1 MTALEVLE
9 QKEEEEEEVLVLL
22 GGWPEWEEEWG
33 VETVEEEEEVK
44 SSYSV
49 VSPGGCRPLLPPL
62 PRQDMWDPV
71 AATVGGA
78 LLVCNMDYTA
88 YMSAARTKDYRCW
101 ALDTKAAA
109 PLAWTPFVAPPKRLF
124 LAAST
129 AWRGRLAVVGGS
141 EAHHGDLLTL
151 RGTRHIQLYSPA
163 KGRWSRGPA
172 LPTPLFEGCAVASRL
187 GLLVLGEFDSGAANL
202 YLLARGVWRAMPAS
216 RHPHVR
222 PGCTVTTVSQEE
234 GLLAVSGSNV
244 ELFSLARR
252 EWRELPRL
260 ATARGAQAR
269 VSVGHSAGRL
279 VVAGGWD
286 MYTMEPATAVEVWRG
301 KAWHVEGAVV
311 GRTRHAEVHL
321 PASLCHSPGLP

>member
-1 MTALEVLE
+1 ME
-9 QKEEEEEEVLVLL
+9 QREEEEEEVLVLL

-49 VSPGGCRPLLPPL
+49 VSPGGCRPHLPPL
-62 PRQDMWDPV
+62 PRGDMWDPV
-71 AATVGGA
+71 AAAVGGA

-88 YMSAARTKDYRCW
+88 YMSAARRKDYRCW
-101 ALDTKAAA
+101 ALHTKAA
-109 PLAWTPFVAPPKRLF
+109 PLAWTPFPAPPKRLF

-141 EAHHGDLLTL
+141 ETHHTDLAAL
-151 RGTRHIQLYSPA
+151 RGTRHLQLYSPA
-163 KGRWSRGPA
+163 RRQWSRGPA
-172 LPTPLFEGCAVASRL
+172 LPAPLFEGCAAATRL
-187 GLLVLGEFDSGAANL
+187 GLLVLGEFDSGDTNL
-202 YLLARGVWRAMPAS
+202 YLLARGVWRGMPAS

-222 PGCTVTTVSQEE
+222 PGCTVTTVGQED
-234 GLLAVSGSNV
+234 GLIAVSGSVV
-244 ELFSLARR
+244 ELFSLARQ

-260 ATARGAQAR
+260 AVARAAHAR

-301 KAWHVEGAVV
+301 EGWQVEGQVV
-311 GRTRHAEVHL
+311 GRTRQAEVHL
-321 PASLCHSPGLP
+321 PATTCLTPGIP